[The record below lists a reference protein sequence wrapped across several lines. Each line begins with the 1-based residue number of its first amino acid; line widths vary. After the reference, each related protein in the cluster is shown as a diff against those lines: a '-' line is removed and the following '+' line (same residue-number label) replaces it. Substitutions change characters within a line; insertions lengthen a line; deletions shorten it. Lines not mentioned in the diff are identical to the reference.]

1 MLAGVRRHSLF
12 APKVDA
18 HLPDG
23 PSSRVVEAAR
33 AASSRPTVVA
43 MSGGALAEIQAA
55 VPGADLHVEKV
66 RLPDR
71 LDEIVG
77 AASRRAAPSDRPAG

>member
-1 MLAGVRRHSLF
+1 M
-12 APKVDA
+12 
-18 HLPDG
+18 
-23 PSSRVVEAAR
+23 VVVTR
-33 AASSRPTVVA
+33 AAPARPTVVA

-77 AASRRAAPSDRPAG
+77 AASRRAAPSVRPAG